1 VTRQKRSTPR
11 DGVVDLLAD
20 ILRGVPR
27 LENAACVGRWP
38 GLFDPPGQG
47 ESLDHPD
54 VAYRHRIATSI
65 CHSCDCI
72 RDCARWVDSLPAN
85 RRPGGVVAGRLPDTG
100 RAAA

>member
-1 VTRQKRSTPR
+1 VTRQTRRTTR

-27 LENAACVGRWP
+27 LAGAACVGRWP

-47 ESLDHPD
+47 ESLDDPD
-54 VAYRHRIATSI
+54 VEYRHRIAIGI
-65 CHSCDCI
+65 CGGCDCI
-72 RDCARWVDSLPAN
+72 SDCARWVDSLPASK
-85 RRPGGVVAGRLPDTG
+85 RPAGVVAGRLPDTG